1 MMMDETKT
9 RYYGWSVVFASWLA
23 MFCLFGYRATFAIL
37 EGPMA
42 ITLGWTA
49 EQVTL
54 GYSLMMVFYAVVAY
68 FSGKMLDKWGT
79 KPVYAVAAV
88 FGCLGFMLTAR
99 VDTHMAYLFTFGL
112 LAGVVTGMLWVAS
125 TVSVRKWYVGDSYAT
140 MWGFAFAGGPM
151 AQFVLAEL
159 VKPTLSA
166 SQAKLDLAIRPL
178 VENNAA
184 LVPKQLAL
192 AIAAK
197 LRDPDV
203 LALPAVKDALWGLEH
218 AWRHQMTLLGVILF
232 IALVVAVL
240 VAKQSPERYG
250 VQPFG
255 ASPAASGIAVVVEQ
269 EWTTAEAFS
278 KYAIWAVILTF
289 LTSMMGEF
297 LIWTQVVS
305 YWTQDVGFNLEKATN
320 IYALIGLVG
329 IFSMPIMGK
338 IADKVV
344 QATGLETKGRKIMLM
359 SGPAIGALACVLLL
373 ASPRA
378 DIFAYVSCFIFAIY
392 WAIVPGGVVG
402 YTGAV
407 YGRKALGK
415 IWGLATMIV
424 IGIGPFVGS
433 YMGSLLRDISGH
445 YTYSIYF
452 ALGSFLFSI
461 LLATT
466 LPPSVEYTK
475 LRTREQGRQ
484 GRLAWI

>member
-1 MMMDETKT
+1 MMIDETKA
-9 RYYGWSVVFASWLA
+9 RYYGWSVVFASGLA
-23 MFCLFGYRATFAIL
+23 VFCLFGFRATFAIL

-54 GYSLMMVFYAVVAY
+54 GFSLMMVFYAVVAY
-68 FSGKMLDKWGT
+68 FSGMMLDKWGT

-112 LAGVVTGMLWVAS
+112 LGGVATGMLWVAS

-184 LVPKQLAL
+184 LAPKQLAL

-203 LALPAVKDALWGLEH
+203 LALPAVKDALLGLEH
-218 AWRHQMTLLGVILF
+218 AWRYQMTLLGVILF

-255 ASPAASGIAVVVEQ
+255 AGPAAPGIAVVVEQ

-344 QATGLETKGRKIMLM
+344 RATGIETKGRKIMLM

-378 DIFAYVSCFIFAIY
+378 DIFAYESCFIFAIY

-402 YTGAV
+402 YTGAI

-424 IGIGPFVGS
+424 MGIGPFVGS

-466 LPPSVEYTK
+466 LPLRVEYTK

-484 GRLAWI
+484 GRLTWI

>member
-68 FSGKMLDKWGT
+68 FSGMMLDKWGT

-112 LAGVVTGMLWVAS
+112 LAGVATGMLWVAS

-184 LVPKQLAL
+184 LAPKQLAL

-344 QATGLETKGRKIMLM
+344 QATSIETKGRKIMLM
-359 SGPAIGALACVLLL
+359 SGPAIGVLACVLLL

-424 IGIGPFVGS
+424 MGIGPFVGS
-433 YMGSLLRDISGH
+433 YIGSLLRDISGR

-466 LPPSVEYTK
+466 LPLRVEYIK
-475 LRTREQGRQ
+475 LRTREQRRQ
-484 GRLAWI
+484 GRLT